1 MQIFQ
6 SPWGL
11 YAPKNASIRTRS
23 NGARS
28 IKGAYANL
36 EIIVNIV
43 MRTSSA
49 PATRGGDSSNSQYLH
64 NPSQALPPI
73 LLSLPPITLSLSP
86 PAPLL
91 GSPRSPRNRSCVYAA
106 GPKKPHWH
114 SCILTSRMQR
124 IRKQCHILLLAK
136 HVLEISTGA
145 PANVPFAT
153 SPTICSAWCSTI
165 ASRNR
170 PRLEA

>member
-1 MQIFQ
+1 MGFVRAQ
-6 SPWGL
+6 
-11 YAPKNASIRTRS
+11 NVSISTRS
-23 NGARS
+23 NGAWS
-28 IKGAYANL
+28 IKGADAKM
-36 EIIVNIV
+36 ESIVNIV
-43 MRTSSA
+43 MRTSRA
-49 PATRGGDSSNSQYLH
+49 PATWGGDTSNSQYLH
-64 NPSQALPPI
+64 NLSQALPPI
-73 LLSLPPITLSLSP
+73 LSLPPIILSLSP